1 MQRQSQDERRLLDLK
16 AIGLPEIPVFGRY
29 EYCSARPGLATHM
42 HPKAVEICY
51 LERGCQTYRAR
62 GREYHL
68 IGGDVFVTAPGE
80 PHDTGGRVEERGI
93 LYWMN
98 LKIPKR
104 GGSILMLPAKESGSL
119 VSQLSKLPHCHFPGK
134 PALKQIFNEIFSL
147 CEHPNEPLI
156 RIAVA
161 NHLTRLIL
169 ETISCSHKHEGIHRS
184 PVISKVVERIKS
196 CPERNYSLAE
206 LAAEAELSPSRFKS
220 KFKAQI
226 GIAPHEF
233 ILRCKMDAAKQMLLE
248 RRKSVTDTAME
259 LGFSSSQYFATVFR
273 KFTRQTPVE
282 FCVRRSAVP
291 LRNASHA
298 IQNSAQPVDV
308 CFHTVGLDQKR
319 T

>member
-1 MQRQSQDERRLLDLK
+1 MMQRQSQDERRLLDLRV
-16 AIGLPEIPVFGRY
+16 IGLAEVPVFGRY
-29 EYCSARPGLATHM
+29 EYCSARPGLTTHM
-42 HPKAVEICY
+42 HPHAVEICY
-51 LERGCQTYRAR
+51 LERGCQTYRTG

-68 IGGDVFVTAPGE
+68 VGGDVFVTAPGE

-98 LKIPKR
+98 LKIPKA

-119 VSQLSKLPHCHFPGK
+119 VSQLSNLPHRHFPGR

-147 CEHPNEPLI
+147 CERPKEPLI
-156 RIAVA
+156 GIAVA
-161 NHLTRLIL
+161 NHLVRLIL
-169 ETISCSHKHEGIHRS
+169 ETINCAQRYEGTHQS
-184 PVISKVVERIKS
+184 PVISKLVERIRS

-206 LAAEAELSPSRFKS
+206 LAAEVELSPSRFKS

-233 ILRCKMDAAKQMLLE
+233 ILRCKMEAAKQMLLD

-273 KFTRQTPVE
+273 RFTRQTPVE
-282 FCVRRSAVP
+282 FCVRRLAVP
-291 LRNASHA
+291 LRRASHA
-298 IQNSAQPVDV
+298 KLLQNSGEENQN
-308 CFHTVGLDQKR
+308 R
-319 T
+319 